1 MQKVYSENTSFI
13 CAKDSLLYEAL
24 EHFVSGDLSDYM
36 FKSTS
41 GGINNFVFYVM
52 KTEVEVIII
61 TGVLRV
67 YNNGNDDAKVRFELG
82 VLELLK

>member
-1 MQKVYSENTSFI
+1 M
-13 CAKDSLLYEAL
+13 
-24 EHFVSGDLSDYM
+24 SDYI

-52 KTEVEVIII
+52 KTEGEVIIL

-82 VLELLK
+82 VLELL